1 MADLVKVLGILG
13 MWVSAV
19 LLVLFVVFTFGWGAV
34 FVLFALF
41 AFYGWIIYSFLFYR
55 FCRREE
61 LLHLLASAAESGVPL
76 VSALRAY
83 LQDRPRGDMRAFWL
97 GTLLCLFPVPGYY
110 WIWYRRTNFDCKVEQ
125 LARQLEQG
133 VPLFRAL
140 QVAPALATRDA
151 VLAAAIGETTGQLPR
166 CLRGATER
174 RLSTVWM
181 EMFPQLV
188 YPFVLLIVIA
198 GVVSFL
204 GYFIV
209 PKFKKIFQ
217 IFGVSLPPATEMLLY
232 QSDLIVEYG
241 WVIVVGIQ
249 LVMVLGVVLILS
261 STARWFFPG
270 LGAIYRRMIRS
281 RVLQTLSLLLQVGKP
296 VPESLAVLSGMPM
309 GAMALRLLDRARTR
323 VERGEPFDESLFQ
336 VGLLPA
342 SMLPLVRTA
351 ERAGNLPWALGEMAD
366 ALYDRTMRNL
376 QRVVQAVF
384 PFVVILFGAVVGF
397 IVVSMFLPL
406 VKLITELSG

>member
-1 MADLVKVLGILG
+1 MTDLAKVLGIIGL
-13 MWVSAV
+13 WVSAV
-19 LLVLFVVFTFGWGAV
+19 LLVLLVLFTFGWSAV

-41 AFYGWIIYSFLFYR
+41 AFYGWIVYSFLFYR

-61 LLHLLASAAESGVPL
+61 LLHLLAGAAESGVPV

-97 GTLLCLFPVPGYY
+97 GTLLCVFPVPGYY
-110 WIWYRRTNFDCKVEQ
+110 WIWYRRTNFDRKVEE
-125 LARQLEQG
+125 LARQLELG

-140 QVAPALATRDA
+140 QVSPALATRDT

-166 CLRGATER
+166 CLRGAAER

-188 YPFVLLIVIA
+188 YPFVLLIMIA

-204 GYFIV
+204 GYFII
-209 PKFKKIFQ
+209 PKFKRIFND
-217 IFGVSLPPATEMLLY
+217 FGVGLPPATELLLY

-241 WVIVVGIQ
+241 WVVVVGIQ
-249 LVMVLGVVLILS
+249 LVMVLGVVVILS
-261 STARWFFPG
+261 TSVRWFFPG
-270 LGAIYRRMIRS
+270 VSVIYRRMVRS
-281 RVLQTLSLLLQVGKP
+281 RVLQAMSLLLQVGRP

-309 GAMALRLLDRARTR
+309 GAIALRMLGRARTR
-323 VERGEPFDESLFQ
+323 IEQGEPFDECMFQ

-366 ALYDRTMRNL
+366 AMYDRTMRNL
-376 QRVVQAVF
+376 QRVVQAFF
-384 PFVVILFGAVVGF
+384 PLVVILFGALVAF